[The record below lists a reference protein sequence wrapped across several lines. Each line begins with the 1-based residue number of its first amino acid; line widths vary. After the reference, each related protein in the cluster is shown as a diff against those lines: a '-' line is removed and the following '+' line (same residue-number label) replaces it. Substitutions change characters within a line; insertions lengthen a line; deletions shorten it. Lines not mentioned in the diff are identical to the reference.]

1 MQAKHLFA
9 LSAFVLAA
17 GTAAAQTVPAEAWVG
32 APITTAHAASR
43 TNVTADLQRS
53 ARTAAATA
61 EAWVGT
67 QASAGIVAGTLSRA
81 EVQATRPAALVIA
94 FNMVVALLLVHTSQ
108 FFALTKSGGWAL
120 ELQAFYLLTALVI
133 ALLGAGPLRV
143 GKPATRWWQ

>member
-1 MQAKHLFA
+1 MDTARTDALGKLLLRLTLGGLMLVHGLWKVFNGADGIYRMVGAAGLPTAIGHLVYVGE
-9 LSAFVLAA
+9 VLA
-17 GTAAAQTVPAEAWVG
+17 PALVLIG
-32 APITTAHAASR
+32 
-43 TNVTADLQRS
+43 LF
-53 ARTAAATA
+53 
-61 EAWVGT
+61 
-67 QASAGIVAGTLSRA
+67 
-81 EVQATRPAALVIA
+81 TRPAALVIA

>member
-9 LSAFVLAA
+9 LSALFLAA

-43 TNVTADLQRS
+43 TDVTADLQRS
-53 ARTAAATA
+53 ARTAAATP

-81 EVQATRPAALVIA
+81 EVQADLNLWRRAGLETASLPDTADSTSPASARQVAAYQRARHSGVYTAELQRVQGTTGSAAAGSATPAA
-94 FNMVVALLLVHTSQ
+94 Q
-108 FFALTKSGGWAL
+108 
-120 ELQAFYLLTALVI
+120 
-133 ALLGAGPLRV
+133 
-143 GKPATRWWQ
+143 